1 VSAPVALQELASRVE
16 EFGPHAFLVT
26 TSSDRRPHIV
36 SVTVQ
41 FDGARF
47 SLPAGRTSRANVAE
61 SAALTLLWP
70 AADGPYGLIVDGAG
84 DVDGDAE
91 TVSVTPTRA
100 VLHRL
105 ADAPEDLPSC
115 IRIE

>member
-1 VSAPVALQELASRVE
+1 MSAPVALQELASRVE

-26 TSSDRRPHIV
+26 TSPDRRPHIV
-36 SVTVQ
+36 SVTVR

-47 SLPAGRTSRANVAE
+47 SLPVGKTSRANVAATE
-61 SAALTLLWP
+61 AVSLLWQSGG
-70 AADGPYGLIVDGAG
+70 GPYSLIVDGAG
-84 DVDGDAE
+84 TVDGDSA
-91 TVSVTPTRA
+91 TVSPTRA

-105 ADAPEDLPSC
+105 ADAPADLPSC